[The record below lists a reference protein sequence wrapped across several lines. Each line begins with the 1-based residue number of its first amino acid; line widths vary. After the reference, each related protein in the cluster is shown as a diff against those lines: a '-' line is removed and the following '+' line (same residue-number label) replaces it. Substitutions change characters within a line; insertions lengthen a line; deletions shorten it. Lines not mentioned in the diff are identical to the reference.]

1 MIEDANAGMPATQ
14 GSIATTSVVNA
25 YAAERDE
32 VLADLAGDGTPD
44 LETVEANVL
53 RRLTDGGF
61 LLDEAVGRIRAS
73 LLRQGMQDAEA
84 ECLIRRIVAAYR
96 TQVLFSSAIDMRI
109 LWDEDLPDLDMALPG
124 LMVGTYGL
132 LVGAGGGC
140 KSTWSALASMS
151 VATGRNI
158 LGLLPEDAA
167 TGVPFRPT
175 QGRATFLNLEDHER
189 PLRKRL
195 QLMLRARRD
204 GYGDYILPEAD
215 RLEIIHAQQHGQL
228 CILPRPRDSLA
239 PFALDDRGRV
249 VKTRDFDVLEG
260 IAAQSRI
267 LFIDTLN
274 ILISSAGIEEN
285 SNTQMG
291 PVASALNRLA
301 EETECAIVIPHHP
314 SKADAMNGTTDGGG
328 RGASATRDNSRFCL
342 TMRGMTRDE
351 GKERWPGLEGV
362 EIDRMR
368 RQWVH
373 AEWNKTSY
381 SEVPYPMWIRRS
393 GVILE
398 GVRQDQVPQP
408 VPREERQ
415 ERRGA
420 GRLPAQ
426 I

>member
-1 MIEDANAGMPATQ
+1 MTEDANAGMPATQ
-14 GSIATTSVVNA
+14 GPIATKSVSDA
-25 YAAERDE
+25 YAAEREE

-44 LETVEANVL
+44 PEMVEANVL
-53 RRLTDGGF
+53 RRLADAGF
-61 LLDEAVGRIRAS
+61 PLDEAVGRIKVS
-73 LLRQGMQDAEA
+73 LLRQGVQDAEA
-84 ECLIRRIVAAYR
+84 ERVVRRVVAGFR
-96 TQVLFSSAIDMRI
+96 TQVLFSSAIDMRV
-109 LWDEDLPDLDMALPG
+109 LWDEDLAELDMALPG

-158 LGLLPEDAA
+158 LGLLPSDAT
-167 TGVPFRPT
+167 TGLPFQPK

-215 RLEIIHAQQHGQL
+215 RLEIIRAQQQGQL

-260 IAAQSRI
+260 IAAHSRI
-267 LFIDTLN
+267 LFIDTAN

-301 EETECAIVIPHHP
+301 EETECAIVLPHHP
-314 SKADAMNGTTDGGG
+314 SKADTMNGTTDGGG

-351 GKERWPGLEGV
+351 GKERWPGLEGD

-373 AEWNKTSY
+373 AEWTKTSY
-381 SEVPYPMWIRRS
+381 SEVPYPVWIKRS

-398 GVRQDQVPQP
+398 GVPQSQVPQP
-408 VPREERQ
+408 VGREDRQ
-415 ERRGA
+415 DRRGA

-426 I
+426 V